1 MPSPE
6 SALKALAS
14 KFLGAVP
21 VSVLQKAED
30 AVQKQLGKGS
40 GAWSTAEEAKAT
52 SEFVRS
58 LGLQEV
64 IAIDA
69 GANIG
74 NWSAE
79 FLKCVPTAQVIAFEP
94 SKVAFTKLSERFA
107 NENRVN
113 CVNTALGKVNE
124 DATLFSDKGGSG
136 LGSLTKR
143 RVEHFNIDFGY
154 QEKIEVQTLDSW
166 VNRNKVKAPNVLKMD
181 IEGHEFDLLLGAT
194 ETLRNIRVV
203 QFEFGGSNI
212 DTRTYFQDFWYFFED
227 LGFTIHRLTPRRPLL
242 IKHYSESDES
252 FRATN
257 YFAIRKKVSNDLA

>member
-1 MPSPE
+1 MPLPT
-6 SALKALAS
+6 AAIKAMAR

-52 SEFVRS
+52 SKFVRS
-58 LGLQEV
+58 LNLQEV
-64 IAIDA
+64 VAIDA

-79 FLKCVPTAQVIAFEP
+79 FLKCLPAAHVIAFEP
-94 SKVAFTKLSERFA
+94 SRVAFTKLAERFA
-107 NENRVN
+107 NNDRVDCIN
-113 CVNTALGKVNE
+113 LALGKDNQN
-124 DATLFSDKGGSG
+124 ATLYSDEGGSG

-143 RVEHFNIDFGY
+143 RVDHFNIDFGY

-166 VNRNKVKAPNVLKMD
+166 IDENKEKSPNVLKMD
-181 IEGHEFDLLLGAT
+181 IEGHEYDLLLGAK
-194 ETLRNIRVV
+194 EALKYIKVV

-212 DTRTYFQDFWYFFED
+212 DTRTYFQDFWYYFQD
-227 LGFTIHRLTPRRPLL
+227 LGFTIYRLTPSNPLE
-242 IKHYSESDES
+242 IDSYSERDES

-257 YFAIRKKVSNDLA
+257 FIAVRKEIKNK